1 MAGRFMGRQGRTK
14 LGDGHDSSGR
24 SDVHTELPV
33 HENQQE
39 GGRGGDTDIRR
50 LAKFVNSFTG
60 VPDGHG
66 SDERAGTDSDPANSH
81 DGGGLPADGNGNGGD
96 NSGSEEGS
104 LFGLKIALGPE
115 QSYVQNRYRGPA
127 EEAATGL
134 AEARI
139 RNRDGVLIHPA
150 EDYERLFSK
159 AIAAQEEILDMELPD
174 VESEH
179 FGRVLGAKASTA
191 QAVINSGLKADEN
204 RLRQQKSEVLHELY
218 ARHKAIKEGK
228 TIEGQATL
236 LP

>member
-1 MAGRFMGRQGRTK
+1 
-14 LGDGHDSSGR
+14 
-24 SDVHTELPV
+24 
-33 HENQQE
+33 
-39 GGRGGDTDIRR
+39 
-50 LAKFVNSFTG
+50 
-60 VPDGHG
+60 
-66 SDERAGTDSDPANSH
+66 
-81 DGGGLPADGNGNGGD
+81 
-96 NSGSEEGS
+96 
-104 LFGLKIALGPE
+104 
-115 QSYVQNRYRGPA
+115 
-127 EEAATGL
+127 
-134 AEARI
+134 
-139 RNRDGVLIHPA
+139 LIHPA